1 MMERLCEMLREV
13 VSAESQEWASKDKL
27 TREDKRLP
35 ELHLSEVRIA
45 SKMMSQRLSDDFW
58 TR

>member
-1 MMERLCEMLREV
+1 MLREV